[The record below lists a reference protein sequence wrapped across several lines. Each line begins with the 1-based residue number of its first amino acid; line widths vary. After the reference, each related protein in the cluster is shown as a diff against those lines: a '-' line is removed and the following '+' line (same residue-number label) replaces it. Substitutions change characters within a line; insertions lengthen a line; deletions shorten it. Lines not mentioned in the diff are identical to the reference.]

1 MYPTILQIIGIGLAA
16 TALLLAIEQHFA
28 ASFRAKKAN
37 IIDHIDGSLKDIEN
51 KAKEINITVY
61 DKDYFI
67 EIQNKN
73 RNLKNLDWDDIST
86 LSNITNIM
94 KAEKIFTSMIFLLS
108 FDYWILILISSA
120 EETMLHNSKFL
131 HFIDL
136 RKLIDTETVFTVTW
150 VTLLVHLA
158 FILFYYVKIHR
169 VFDELNRHNESF
181 AAALDEARVKLRI
194 DAAPTP

>member
-94 KAEKIFTSMIFLLS
+94 KAEKIFTSMIFFIIFCLL
-108 FDYWILILISSA
+108 DINID
-120 EETMLHNSKFL
+120 FL
-131 HFIDL
+131 
-136 RKLIDTETVFTVTW
+136 
-150 VTLLVHLA
+150 
-158 FILFYYVKIHR
+158 
-169 VFDELNRHNESF
+169 S
-181 AAALDEARVKLRI
+181 
-194 DAAPTP
+194 